1 VLNFLRC
8 HTDKNSVFNKRLIS
22 KGLYIVTRV
31 ISLECRARMKD
42 RELIERMEALDELIG
57 WLEDKDDADMLTA
70 AEQTEVEEAEV
81 EAWLKNPKLKKVRE
95 WLEHK

>member
-1 VLNFLRC
+1 
-8 HTDKNSVFNKRLIS
+8 
-22 KGLYIVTRV
+22 VTRI
-31 ISLECRARMKD
+31 ISLESRARMKD
-42 RELIERMEALDELIG
+42 RELIERMEALEELVS

-81 EAWLKNPKLKKVRE
+81 DAWLQNPKLKKVRD